1 MDNLRVL
8 LVDDEEELVETLAE
22 RLEIR
27 GIDAEAVT
35 SGEDALRLLLDYT
48 FDVVLLDVKMP
59 GISGLEVLKLIRRQR
74 PATQVI
80 LITGHGSAEDGE
92 SGLQQGAFDYVV
104 KPIDIDTLIG
114 KMREAAKKGRES
126 VES

>member
-1 MDNLRVL
+1 MSNLRVL
-8 LVDDEEELVETLAE
+8 LVDDEVELVETLAE
-22 RLEIR
+22 RLELR
-27 GIDAEAVT
+27 GIDAEVVT

-59 GISGLEVLKLIRRQR
+59 GIDGLEVLKLIRRQR

-92 SGLQQGAFDYVV
+92 NGLHEGAFDYVV

-114 KMREAAKKGRES
+114 RMRDAAAKAQRR
-126 VES
+126 

>member
-35 SGEDALRLLLDYT
+35 CGEDALRLLLDYA

-80 LITGHGSAEDGE
+80 LITGHGSTEDGDNGMRE
-92 SGLQQGAFDYVV
+92 GAFDYVV

-114 KMREAAKKGRES
+114 KMKAAAKKARELGNA
-126 VES
+126 

>member
-1 MDNLRVL
+1 MSNLRVL
-8 LVDDEEELVETLAE
+8 LVDDEVELVETLAE
-22 RLEIR
+22 RLELR
-27 GIDAEAVT
+27 GIDAEVVT

-59 GISGLEVLKLIRRQR
+59 GIDGLEVLKLIRRQR

-80 LITGHGSAEDGE
+80 LITGHGSTEDGE
-92 SGLQQGAFDYVV
+92 NGLHEGAFDYVV

-114 KMREAAKKGRES
+114 RMRDAAAKAQRR
-126 VES
+126 

>member
-1 MDNLRVL
+1 MENLRVL

-35 SGEDALRLLLDYT
+35 NGEDALRLLLDYT
-48 FDVVLLDVKMP
+48 FDVVLLDVRMP

-74 PATQVI
+74 PNTQVI

-92 SGLQQGAFDYVV
+92 NGMHDGAFDYVV

-114 KMREAAKKGRES
+114 KMREAAKKSRES
-126 VES
+126 VRP

>member
-1 MDNLRVL
+1 MENLRVL

-35 SGEDALRLLLDYT
+35 NGEDALRLLLDYT
-48 FDVVLLDVKMP
+48 FDVVLLDVRMP

-74 PATQVI
+74 PNTQVI

-92 SGLQQGAFDYVV
+92 NGMHDGAFDYVV

-114 KMREAAKKGRES
+114 KMRDAAKKSRES
-126 VES
+126 VRP

>member
-1 MDNLRVL
+1 MENLRVL

-35 SGEDALRLLLDYT
+35 NGEDALRLLLDYT
-48 FDVVLLDVKMP
+48 FDVVLLDVRMP

-74 PATQVI
+74 PSTQVI

-92 SGLQQGAFDYVV
+92 NGMHDGAFDYVV

-114 KMREAAKKGRES
+114 KMREAAKKSRES
-126 VES
+126 VRP

>member
-1 MDNLRVL
+1 MENLRVL

-35 SGEDALRLLLDYT
+35 CGEDALRLLLDYT

-59 GISGLEVLKLIRRQR
+59 GLSGLEVLKLIRRQR
-74 PATQVI
+74 PSTQVI

-92 SGLQQGAFDYVV
+92 SGMHDGAFDYVV
-104 KPIDIDTLIG
+104 KPIDIDTLIA
-114 KMREAAKKGRES
+114 KMREAAKKSRES
-126 VES
+126 VRP